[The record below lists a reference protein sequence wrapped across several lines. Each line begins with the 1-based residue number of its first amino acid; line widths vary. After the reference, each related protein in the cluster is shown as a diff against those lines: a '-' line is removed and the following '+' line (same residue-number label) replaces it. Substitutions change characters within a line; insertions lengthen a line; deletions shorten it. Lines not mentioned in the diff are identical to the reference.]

1 MNCLLQDEL
10 NCGCLFEV
18 LTRYL
23 NYQGDEHIYALA
35 SEVTK
40 QPKGT
45 SCLLFTLPF
54 TYQNSNINYHSYI
67 LIFIYVL
74 KHLNVLSC

>member
-10 NCGCLFEV
+10 SCGCLLEV
-18 LTRYL
+18 ITRYL

-45 SCLLFTLPF
+45 FCLYFFT
-54 TYQNSNINYHSYI
+54 
-67 LIFIYVL
+67 
-74 KHLNVLSC
+74 

>member
-45 SCLLFTLPF
+45 SCLYLL
-54 TYQNSNINYHSYI
+54 YHLRIKIQI
-67 LIFIYVL
+67 LI
-74 KHLNVLSC
+74 K